1 MNVTG
6 YASRGNNDSNNDHVS
21 CSSCKAWHADYEL
34 RCAVLVAVA
43 LEAAVANQAV
53 LIRWSS

>member
-6 YASRGNNDSNNDHVS
+6 YASRGNNDSNNDHDVS

-43 LEAAVANQAV
+43 LEAAV
-53 LIRWSS
+53 